1 MQRLL
6 ENGYLN
12 EESLL
17 LIDKHEAHLHPQWI
31 VEFARLLVLLHKQVG
46 LKIIVASHNPDM
58 VSAIQSIARKEG
70 VLQNTCFYQAERAS
84 EDSMQYVYK
93 NLGSDISEIFK
104 SFNIAI
110 SRIQDYG
117 STGLS
122 E

>member
-1 MQRLL
+1 MK
-6 ENGYLN
+6 
-12 EESLL
+12 SLFL
-17 LIDKHEAHLHPQWI
+17 LIDEPEAHLHPQWI

-104 SFNIAI
+104 F
-110 SRIQDYG
+110 IQYCYFTY
-117 STGLS
+117 TGLWFNWS
-122 E
+122 VRMIL

>member
-1 MQRLL
+1 
-6 ENGYLN
+6 
-12 EESLL
+12 
-17 LIDKHEAHLHPQWI
+17 
-31 VEFARLLVLLHKQVG
+31 
-46 LKIIVASHNPDM
+46 M

-93 NLGSDISEIFK
+93 NFK

>member
-1 MQRLL
+1 M
-6 ENGYLN
+6 
-12 EESLL
+12 
-17 LIDKHEAHLHPQWI
+17 
-31 VEFARLLVLLHKQVG
+31 G
-46 LKIIVASHNPDM
+46 LKIMIATHNPDM
-58 VSAIQSIARKEG
+58 VSAIQSIARKED
-70 VLQNTCFYQAERAS
+70 VLGNTCFYQAERAS

-93 NLGSDISEIFK
+93 NLGDDISEIFK